1 MPLPHLTPILPLAS
15 ESATLPLAGGKGANL
30 ARLAQAGLP
39 VPDGFTITTQAYQAF
54 VAANGLTERIPA
66 VLSTGSLDNAGRSVR
81 MPPHASATFS
91 GKGSVPADLAAQILD
106 AYAGLGRPAVAVRSS
121 ATAEDLPEM
130 SFAGQQ
136 DTYLNVIGADALL
149 QAVVA
154 CWSSL
159 WTARAISYRERNG
172 VAHADVALAVVV
184 QQMVE
189 SEASGVLFTANPLTG
204 LRSETVI
211 DATVGLGE
219 ALVSGQVEPDHYVV
233 DTSTGQIIGRTLG
246 AKALSVRSRPGG
258 GTVTVP
264 EDPTAAPAL
273 PDAQI
278 LALAALGGR
287 VAALYD
293 APAGHRVGLGRRHL
307 LPAADPPDHVAV
319 PRARGHDGRSV
330 AGDALLRRGAGD
342 ARSDHAPGP
351 EPDRAHHRRRGAA
364 LRHDRDG
371 GDTDALFTAG
381 ERLWIN
387 LTPLLRNT
395 VGRRIVPGITAGR
408 PGQRRGA
415 GRHLARSAAATHAAR
430 DQPQGSPT
438 HRARRGSP
446 RRPCAAQPA
455 LPRPAPAL
463 HRGARGA
470 VAPRRGRALRRDP
483 GRAPRPAGP
492 VG

>member
-54 VAANGLTERIPA
+54 AAANGLTERIPA
-66 VLSTGSLDNAGRSVR
+66 VLSTGSLATPDACED
-81 MPPHASATFS
+81 ASARIRDLF
-91 GKGSVPADLAAQILD
+91 GQGSVPADLAEQILD

-219 ALVSGQVEPDHYVV
+219 ALVSGQVEPDHIVV
-233 DTSTGQIIGRTLG
+233 ETATGQIVSRTLG

-258 GTVTVP
+258 GTMTAPEVP
-264 EDPTAAPAL
+264 TTAPAL
-273 PDAQI
+273 SDAQI
-278 LALAALGGR
+278 QALAALGGR

-293 APAGHRVGLGRRHL
+293 DTPQDIEWALANDTLYLLQARPITSLFPVPAGMTADPLRAMLSFGAVQGMLEPITPLGRNL
-307 LPAADPPDHVAV
+307 T
-319 PRARGHDGRSV
+319 
-330 AGDALLRRGAGD
+330 
-342 ARSDHAPGP
+342 
-351 EPDRAHHRRRGAA
+351 RAHHRGRGAA
-364 LRHDRDG
+364 LRHE
-371 GDTDALFTAG
+371 A
-381 ERLWIN
+381 
-387 LTPLLRNT
+387 
-395 VGRRIVPGITAGR
+395 
-408 PGQRRGA
+408 
-415 GRHLARSAAATHAAR
+415 
-430 DQPQGSPT
+430 
-438 HRARRGSP
+438 
-446 RRPCAAQPA
+446 
-455 LPRPAPAL
+455 
-463 HRGARGA
+463 
-470 VAPRRGRALRRDP
+470 
-483 GRAPRPAGP
+483 
-492 VG
+492 

>member
-1 MPLPHLTPILPLAS
+1 
-15 ESATLPLAGGKGANL
+15 
-30 ARLAQAGLP
+30 
-39 VPDGFTITTQAYQAF
+39 
-54 VAANGLTERIPA
+54 
-66 VLSTGSLDNAGRSVR
+66 

-91 GKGSVPADLAAQILD
+91 GKGACRLIWREQILD

-121 ATAEDLPEM
+121 ATAEDLPEL

-219 ALVSGQVEPDHYVV
+219 ALVSGQVEPDHIVV
-233 DTSTGQIIGRTLG
+233 EMPTGQIISRTLG

-258 GTVTVP
+258 GTMTAP
-264 EDPTAAPAL
+264 EDPTTAPAL
-273 PDAQI
+273 SDAQVR
-278 LALAALGGR
+278 ALAALGGQ

-293 APAGHRVGLGRRHL
+293 DTPQDIEWALANDTLYLLQARPITSLFPVPAGMTADPLRAMLSFGAVQGMLEPITPLGRSLIDHL
-307 LPAADPPDHVAV
+307 VAA
-319 PRARGHDGRSV
+319 
-330 AGDALLRRGAGD
+330 GAQLFGMTVK
-342 ARSDHAPGP
+342 A
-351 EPDRAHHRRRGAA
+351 E
-364 LRHDRDG
+364 
-371 GDTDALFTAG
+371 TQNALFTAG

-387 LTPLLRNT
+387 LTPT
-395 VGRRIVPGITAGR
+395 AAQHGRPPDHTGDYELGR
-408 PGQRRGA
+408 PGQRRGV
-415 GRHLARSAAATHAAR
+415 GRHLARSTAATQPAR
-430 DQPQGSPT
+430 DQPQGSAA
-438 HRARRGSP
+438 HRARRRASG
-446 RRPCAAQPA
+446 RPGAAQPA

-470 VAPRRGRALRRDP
+470 SAPRRGRALRRDP
-483 GRAPRPAGP
+483 GRAARPAGRRWLSLRP
-492 VG
+492 RSWPSTCRPPFVCSSPAWPAAWPPSTLSEP